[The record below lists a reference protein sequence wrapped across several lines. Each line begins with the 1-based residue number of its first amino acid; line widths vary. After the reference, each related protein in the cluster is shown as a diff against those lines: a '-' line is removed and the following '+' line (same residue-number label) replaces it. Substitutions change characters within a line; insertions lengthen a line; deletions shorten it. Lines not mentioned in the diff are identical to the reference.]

1 MDQAIN
7 RRTFVSSAVAFAASL
22 GLGSLTLTQAQAA
35 EASAAADASA
45 DADVD
50 AVSGASIFLF
60 RNYAAAHGDKSFAQ
74 IGVAVTSDYVVR
86 AVNIDEYQFL
96 DAGEGVVGVPNSKGA
111 FGESFPEGKVLASKR
126 DNNTFYSAHM
136 AEAGG
141 STQPWLTSI
150 KAIEQFAVGKTIEE
164 IADIAQQGID
174 GTVGIDAVSG
184 ATLVDTFGYLKAVAE
199 TVRSKDDPLQ
209 IEAAGVYNGDPA
221 TLAIGA
227 KNAAAHGD
235 KSFTNALALVQTD
248 GTICAA
254 LVDDFQY
261 MDADGNTG
269 VPNSD
274 GGFGESF
281 PEAKVLGSKWINNA
295 SYSAHMAEAGGATQE
310 WKDSAKAVN
319 AYAIGKQ
326 AGELVNVAIDTV
338 SGATFVDTTGYEGSI
353 AIAAVAAPEQA

>member
-22 GLGSLTLTQAQAA
+22 GLGSLALTQAEAT
-35 EASAAADASA
+35 EASAAADTPA

-60 RNYAAAHGDKSFAQ
+60 RNYAAAHGDKAFAQ
-74 IGVAVTSDYVVR
+74 VGVAVTSDYVVR

-96 DAGEGVVGVPNSKGA
+96 DAGEGVIGVPSSKGS
-111 FGESFPEGKVLASKR
+111 FGENFPEGKVLASKR
-126 DNNTFYSAHM
+126 DNNAFYSAHM

-174 GTVGIDAVSG
+174 GTIGIDTVSG

-209 IEAAGVYNGDPA
+209 IECKGAYNGAPESL
-221 TLAIGA
+221 TLGR
-227 KNAAAHGD
+227 KNTGRVDA
-235 KSFTNALALVQTD
+235 SFANALALVQED

-254 LVDDFQY
+254 LVDEFQY
-261 MDADGNTG
+261 MDAADGMTG

-274 GGFGESF
+274 AGFGESI
-281 PEAKVLGSKWINNA
+281 PTGKMLLSKEINNDY
-295 SYSAHMAEAGGATQE
+295 YSGLM
-310 WKDSAKAVN
+310 AKAQATKSWDDSISAIE
-319 AYAIGKQ
+319 AYTIGKQ
-326 AGELVNVAIDTV
+326 AGELVSVTV
-338 SGATFVDTTGYEGSI
+338 DAVTSATLSGTGAYAASI
-353 AIAAVAAPEQA
+353 ALAAASAPVEA